1 MSISDL
7 RTREREKTIKWLK
20 EKIKKKK
27 QGRKEVTKR
36 TMLKDHKTIIQK
48 VFLILTPSLAI

>member
-20 EKIKKKK
+20 EKIKKKNREGK
-27 QGRKEVTKR
+27 KLQRE
-36 TMLKDHKTIIQK
+36 QC
-48 VFLILTPSLAI
+48 